1 MSKAV
6 ALQVELREKRVETP
20 DVRSFIFA
28 VDRDLSFS
36 PGHYLVMDLGIA
48 EDPKGRI
55 HPFSIASSPTE
66 KGLLMISTRVI
77 SRLASSVFKKR
88 LNELEPGSKVNIRA
102 PFGRFLLPADTSK
115 GVVMISGG
123 IGITPLRSM
132 IKYATDLRPDLGI
145 TLLYSNR
152 VPEDIPFRK
161 ELVELEKRNPR
172 LKIIHTITHPED
184 SQERWTGLTSRIDE
198 RLIKNHVTD
207 VSNTI
212 FYVSGPPGMVDSI
225 QEILRKMNVPS
236 QSVMSESFAGY
247 E

>member
-1 MSKAV
+1 LSSPV
-6 ALQVELREKRVETP
+6 VLQVELREKRVETP

-28 VDRDLSFS
+28 LDRDLSYS
-36 PGHYLVMDLGIA
+36 PGQYLVMDLGVA

-55 HPFSIASSPTE
+55 RPFSIASSPTE
-66 KGLLMISTRVI
+66 KGLLMISTRVT
-77 SRLASSVFKKR
+77 SRLASSLFKKR

-115 GVVMISGG
+115 GAVMLSGG

-161 ELVELEKRNPR
+161 ELTELAEQNPR
-172 LKIIHTITHPED
+172 LKIIHTITHPRD
-184 SQERWTGLTSRIDE
+184 SRERWTGLTSRIDE
-198 RLIKNHVTD
+198 RLVKHHITD
-207 VSNTI
+207 VFNTI
-212 FYVSGPPGMVDSI
+212 FYVSGPPGMVDSMLV
-225 QEILRKMNVPS
+225 ILKKMNVRS